1 MKLSVARDYS
11 ELTGMRYCRL
21 SDHSGEDFYH
31 TFLNAKFTEAYRN
44 DETVELDID
53 GTRDGVGPSFLD
65 ESIGNLVYDFSL
77 EVVQNRLKV
86 ISVDQPHWLAM
97 IKEETYPN
105 WEDRR
110 LHLLE
115 AKITEPHEAWYRLK
129 NGQLIKDVWIKK
141 IS

>member
-86 ISVDQPHWLAM
+86 ISVDQPHWLVM

-115 AKITEPHEAWYRLK
+115 AKITEPHEAWYRLV

-141 IS
+141 LS